1 MNRSILL
8 TAAGLLSAAVAGAGC
23 EQDKTESARAGS
35 ARGETMHASQSTG
48 QPGTG
53 AKHGTGTTASGVT
66 TGTATTGVPAAS
78 EETTAASSSPDAAA
92 SASAAA
98 KDPGATGQA
107 ASGRIDEQK
116 TSDAPASASASVS
129 TPAAADAAPPV
140 AGASA
145 SVSAPAAA
153 DGVPDA
159 SAADA
164 ANANAAAGAQPA
176 AAADKADK
184 EDHAE
189 HADAW
194 AQVKP
199 AAAAPKEMQV
209 TGTVK
214 FAKAD
219 HGVKVM
225 VDLKGLTPNGKHGFH
240 IHEKGDLSD
249 PKLVSAGPHFNPEGK
264 KHGGAEGD
272 ERHGGDL
279 GNITADDKGHAKV
292 TIMAHGVTIDDE
304 KTGIVGRSII
314 VHAKPDDEKTDP
326 SGNSG
331 DRIAGGAIEKK
342 GGDKSADAG
351 TAAPTDAAQP
361 AAAETPAEP
370 QELNK

>member
-1 MNRSILL
+1 
-8 TAAGLLSAAVAGAGC
+8 
-23 EQDKTESARAGS
+23 
-35 ARGETMHASQSTG
+35 
-48 QPGTG
+48 
-53 AKHGTGTTASGVT
+53 VT

-78 EETTAASSSPDAAA
+78 GETTASSSPGAAA
-92 SASAAA
+92 SASEAAN
-98 KDPGATGQA
+98 DPGATGQA
-107 ASGRIDEQK
+107 ASGGIDEQK
-116 TSDAPASASASVS
+116 TIGAVTSPDGAS
-129 TPAAADAAPPV
+129 
-140 AGASA
+140 ASA

-153 DGVPDA
+153 DAAPDA
-159 SAADA
+159 SAPSAEA
-164 ANANAAAGAQPA
+164 ANANTAAAQPA

-184 EDHAE
+184 EDHAA

-292 TIMAHGVTIDDE
+292 TIIAHGVTIDDE

-331 DRIAGGAIEKK
+331 DRIAGGAIEKAGK
-342 GGDKSADAG
+342 SDKAEAKSADAG
-351 TAAPTDAAQP
+351 NAADDAAQP
-361 AAAETPAEP
+361 AAATTTEP